1 MNKKYL
7 LHIVTL
13 TLIIITGTTMAQVTD
28 KEYKIIQYNNTI
40 KNGTS
45 LEKRIL
51 DKGERRIIAEV
62 TLREGKSLGVHTE
75 NTPFIVYGI
84 AGEGVLVLGDDEKSI
99 PITSGVLVTVE
110 TGIAHDV
117 VAKPNLSI
125 LVFKLIGD
133 AEKNNNHEKK

>member
-13 TLIIITGTTMAQVTD
+13 TLIITGTTTSQVTD